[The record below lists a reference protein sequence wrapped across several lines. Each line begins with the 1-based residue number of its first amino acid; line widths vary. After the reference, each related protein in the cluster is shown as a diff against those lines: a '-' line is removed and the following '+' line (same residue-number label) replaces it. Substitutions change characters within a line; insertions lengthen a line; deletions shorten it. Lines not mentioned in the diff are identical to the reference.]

1 MTFIYFFGIDNTVIE
16 VKVLEGSNPYSCTVG
31 NITIDKLCLVVQQK
45 GLTMW
50 IMEDVALGLL
60 PGPSWRREDL

>member
-31 NITIDKLCLVVQQK
+31 NITIVGGGHIPTYRDYNPSYYMFLIPSTAPPKYMVV
-45 GLTMW
+45 MF
-50 IMEDVALGLL
+50 
-60 PGPSWRREDL
+60 R

>member
-31 NITIDKLCLVVQQK
+31 NITIVGGGAYPNL
-45 GLTMW
+45 
-50 IMEDVALGLL
+50 
-60 PGPSWRREDL
+60 S